1 MWRQT
6 LIVLVLA
13 VCAWKT
19 LQLFPLPTK
28 LALAPDAPIQTLL
41 QPNEVPAWTAN
52 GDKITPLARY
62 DITARILSREPYWL
76 DSFAKVCP
84 VDLALGWGK
93 MSNPEVYRPLDVT
106 QAQRWYF
113 YHWSG
118 EPPIPADEIIRESA
132 NNHIIAATPRVSGVI
147 SDFREGDVVHLTGYL
162 VQVDDPDGSR
172 LTSSLSRTDTGPGAC
187 EIMWVEA
194 ARKVGR

>member
-19 LQLFPLPTK
+19 LRLFPFPTK
-28 LALAPDAPIQTLL
+28 LDLAPDAPVQRLL
-41 QPNEVPAWTAN
+41 QPNEVPAWTAQ

-62 DITARILSREPYWL
+62 DITARILSREPYWF

-84 VDLALGWGK
+84 VDLALGWGR
-93 MSNPEVYRPLDVT
+93 MSNPEVYDALGVT

-113 YHWSG
+113 YRWSG
-118 EPPIPADEIIRESA
+118 EPPIPPDEIIRESA
-132 NNHIIAATPRVSGVI
+132 NNHILPANPAVSGLI
-147 SDFREGDVVHLTGYL
+147 ADFREGDVVHLTGYL
-162 VQVDDPDGSR
+162 VKVDDPHGLSW
-172 LTSSLSRTDTGPGAC
+172 TTSLSRTDTGPGAC

-194 ARKVGR
+194 ASKVGR

>member
-13 VCAWKT
+13 VCGWKI
-19 LQLFPLPTK
+19 LQLFPFPTR
-28 LALAPDAPIQTLL
+28 LALAPDTPVQTQL
-41 QPNEVPAWTAN
+41 QPNEVPAWTAD

-62 DITARILSREPYWL
+62 DITARILSIEPYWL

-84 VDLALGWGK
+84 VDFALGWGK
-93 MSNPEVYRPLDVT
+93 MSNPEVYEQLGIS

-118 EPPIPADEIIRESA
+118 EPPIPPDEIISESA
-132 NNHIIAATPRVSGVI
+132 NNHLLPAAPLQAALI
-147 SDFREGDVVHLTGYL
+147 SSFREGDVVHLTGYL
-162 VQVDDPDGSR
+162 VQVDDPDGSHW
-172 LTSSLSRTDTGPGAC
+172 TSSLSRTDTGPGAC
-187 EIMWVEA
+187 EIMWVES